1 MPAAALFKKS
11 GFNCYNSIVPMKTGL
26 YISSVIIL
34 STVVLAGCFACSS
47 NPLTGDIKVYSGG
60 GKGEEQIPANTIPGP
75 TTTPA
80 QTTQSKTETNERKI
94 TITDS
99 NSVFS
104 IGVPKGYKEERSVTA
119 EKPIDFWFEYI
130 GENVTLTVDG
140 NILEVPIRR
149 TTAKLGYKTGVTS
162 FSYSVFNS
170 SSAATSY
177 NLRMTPS
184 KAGDSV
190 PAVTREKWI
199 AP

>member
-1 MPAAALFKKS
+1 MKK
-11 GFNCYNSIVPMKTGL
+11 GF
-26 YISSVIIL
+26 YISIIIVL
-34 STVVLAGCFACSS
+34 SAVLLTGCFACSN
-47 NPLTGDIKVYSGG
+47 NPLSGDIKVFSGT
-60 GKGEEQIPANTIPGP
+60 GKGETQSPADTISNPNA
-75 TTTPA
+75 TPA
-80 QTTQSKTETNERKI
+80 QTAQSKTETNERKI

-104 IGVPKGYKEERSVTA
+104 IGVPKGYKEERQVTA

-140 NILEVPIRR
+140 NILEVPVRR
-149 TTAKLGYKTGVTS
+149 TTAKLGYKSGVTS
-162 FSYSVFNS
+162 FNYSILNS

-190 PAVTREKWI
+190 PAVTREKWT

>member
-1 MPAAALFKKS
+1 
-11 GFNCYNSIVPMKTGL
+11 MKTGL
-26 YISSVIIL
+26 YVSSIILL
-34 STVVLAGCFACSS
+34 STVLLTGCFACSS
-47 NPLTGDIKVYSGG
+47 NPLTGDIKVFSGA
-60 GKGEEQIPANTIPGP
+60 GKGEEQIPSNTIPVP
-75 TTTPA
+75 NTTPA
-80 QTTQSKTETNERKI
+80 QTTQSKIETNERTI

-130 GENVTLTVDG
+130 GENVILTVDG
-140 NILEVPIRR
+140 NVVEVPVRR
-149 TTAKLGYKTGVTS
+149 TTAKLGYKSSVTS

-177 NLRMTPS
+177 NLMMIPS

-190 PAVTREKWI
+190 PAITREKWI